1 MNNSPTITI
10 KKRSDKF
17 LDYQLKQINLIS
29 YWSGLPTE
37 NIKDLVEEFHPV
49 PLVYSFN
56 PNK

>member
-37 NIKDLVEEFHPV
+37 NIKDLVEEFHPT
-49 PLVYSFN
+49 PFIYEF
-56 PNK
+56 

>member
-1 MNNSPTITI
+1 MNNNSSITI

-37 NIKDLVEEFHPV
+37 NIKDLVEEFHPT
-49 PLVYSFN
+49 PFIYEF
-56 PNK
+56 